1 MCKRYLYILFVGII
15 MILGLASRK
24 FSEPTS
30 WVFLYLG
37 DVLWA
42 TMFYFIFRFLFIRKT
57 FFINALITITWC
69 FVIEFSQLYQS
80 DWINAVRATMI
91 GALILGSGFLG
102 TDLACYIIG
111 VGLGF
116 AIDRNFPK
124 ILIRRIPSEGR

>member
-1 MCKRYLYILFVGII
+1 MSKRYLYIPIVGII
-15 MILGLASRK
+15 VILGLASRK
-24 FSEPTS
+24 FSAPTS

-57 FFINALITITWC
+57 LLYNALITATWC

-80 DWINAVRATMI
+80 DWINAVRATTL
-91 GALILGSGFLG
+91 GALVLGSGFLWS
-102 TDLACYIIG
+102 DLVCYIIG

-116 AIDRNFPK
+116 AIDRILSK
-124 ILIRRIPSEGR
+124 ILRADLN

>member
-1 MCKRYLYILFVGII
+1 MTKRNTYLFLIPLI

-24 FSEPTS
+24 FSAPTS

-57 FFINALITITWC
+57 LFINALITITWC

-80 DWINAVRATMI
+80 DWINAVRATTM
-91 GALILGSGFLG
+91 GALILGSGFLW
-102 TDLACYIIG
+102 TDLVCYIIG

-116 AIDRNFPK
+116 AIERNMPK
-124 ILIRRIPSEGR
+124 ILRGVI

>member
-1 MCKRYLYILFVGII
+1 MAKRQLYIPVVAII

-24 FSEPTS
+24 FSAPSS

-57 FFINALITITWC
+57 LFINALITTIWC
-69 FVIEFSQLYQS
+69 FVIEFSQRYQS
-80 DWINAVRATMI
+80 NWINAARATTI
-91 GALILGSGFLG
+91 GVLVLGSGFLW
-102 TDLACYIIG
+102 TDLVCYIIG

-116 AIDRNFPK
+116 AIERNMPK
-124 ILIRRIPSEGR
+124 ILRG